1 MLIVSRKILMTGVVS
16 FLFGWFSQM
25 SIVGHLR
32 FTRNNDIIRTAAKRR
47 SRKNSNPSM
56 NGAYRTK
63 GFFMN
68 NTQKLYKVSYQED
81 MDLWKPEE
89 KFCWEHQD
97 FGLIFE
103 WRKQQAAHL
112 KQCSSTVPNKTYFS
126 CRILPRHLQKRL
138 PKIGNLCELAN
149 FIVNADV
156 TTPQVF
162 VGKHCSGINGILSL
176 DARRL
181 EPFPSNIK
189 RHTDQIYFIPPNTLT
204 SENIFHGL
212 DIVLNTF
219 LALQVGGVNL
229 LRNRPLIVWPNMAT
243 KSVYKSMLASA
254 FGRGNKIHHDF
265 RGALQSNGHTGKVL
279 VQKMLIHSQ
288 WPGSMALVHGDSI
301 CHNSK
306 FFTAFSRI
314 VLHGLNFLEVN
325 GNAVPKI
332 LFSVRRRTASR
343 NVGRIF
349 GNEEEIY
356 EMLIHGGASADVVRA
371 DFATIPLVQQI
382 ELVHRSNIYIGAH
395 GAGLTWVIFM
405 PPESILIEILPF
417 HRTDQHFRN
426 LARLSGTRYIPFNQ
440 NRISCQGKS
449 SNIWVDIE
457 AFKPIVDVAV
467 RIIRAVMMGKP
478 YCGLDAACMIR
489 SRDLP
494 IPQSPCEKEKISSF
508 FNFLPPV
515 NPKITLHRS
524 RKASVAFENA
534 VVLDTLF
541 PKFDTAIV
549 LGARGASCSNTCV
562 ALFHGAKCES
572 KDLRAINSCKV
583 LNTIAKQLNESCNA
597 CKILSGTDH
606 PSIVL
611 RDMHSLRD
619 ASFSSNIGVC
629 IVGSKPQALGCSG
642 QHIHT
647 RRFCTCRGSTSR
659 LKHAS
664 DKAVIQITH
673 EKHKQFFE
681 PPKQTAFSKTPSRLA
696 EPLVIAISVSNRST
710 ICQVLESIRKFS
722 PILQKPQ
729 CINKTRILLMFL
741 GSEFTCPT
749 DFEHPCIIRFHSNIN
764 NVNILDTT
772 SRGRNQ
778 IIDKRHQKQTLHF
791 VQLIEHAHK
800 ILSEGFVMLLDDD
813 SVWCPNLYKIL
824 ESHLKKRTFLFMH
837 LGQGS
842 SGIVIPRDKLLGV
855 KTYLQKN
862 IDKSNVDILIM
873 LWAEK
878 TSQCRLA
885 SRKRLMLH
893 KGITSTFGKQW
904 RDDNACSDDMKNH
917 RLFLQFPQT
926 MDDDFHSANCHTK
939 RF

>member
-1 MLIVSRKILMTGVVS
+1 
-16 FLFGWFSQM
+16 
-25 SIVGHLR
+25 
-32 FTRNNDIIRTAAKRR
+32 
-47 SRKNSNPSM
+47 
-56 NGAYRTK
+56 
-63 GFFMN
+63 MN
-68 NTQKLYKVSYQED
+68 NTQKLSKVSHQGD
-81 MDLWKPEE
+81 VDLWKPRE
-89 KFCWEHQD
+89 KFCWKHQD

-103 WRKQQAAHL
+103 WRRQHAAHL
-112 KQCSSTVPNKTYFS
+112 KECSSTLPNKTYFS
-126 CRILPRHLQKRL
+126 CRILPRRLQKRL

-149 FIVNADV
+149 FVVDAD

-176 DARRL
+176 GVRHL

-189 RHTDQIYFIPPNTLT
+189 RHTDPIYFIPPNILT

-243 KSVYKSMLASA
+243 KTVYKSMLASA
-254 FGRGNKIHHDF
+254 FGRGNKIYHDF
-265 RGALQSNGHTGKVL
+265 RGALQSNGHTGRVL
-279 VQKMLIHSQ
+279 VRKMLIHSR

-306 FFTAFSRI
+306 FFTAFSRS
-314 VLHGLNFLEVN
+314 VLHGLNLLEVDDST
-325 GNAVPKI
+325 VPKI

-356 EMLIHGGASADVVRA
+356 NMLVHGGASADVVRA
-371 DFATIPLVQQI
+371 DFATIPLAQQI
-382 ELVHRSNIYIGAH
+382 EIVHRSNIYIGAH

-440 NRISCQGKS
+440 NRITCQGKS

-467 RIIRAVMMGKP
+467 RMTRAVMMGKP
-478 YCGLDAACMIR
+478 YCGLDSACMIR
-489 SRDLP
+489 SRDIP
-494 IPQSPCEKEKISSF
+494 IPQSPCEKEKTSSF
-508 FNFLPPV
+508 FNFFPPI
-515 NPKITLHRS
+515 NPKVTLRRS
-524 RKASVAFENA
+524 RRAVVAGGNA
-534 VVLDTLF
+534 VVLNALF

-549 LGARGASCSNTCV
+549 LGIRGASCRNTCV
-562 ALFHGAKCES
+562 ALFHDAKCDS

-583 LNTIAKQLNESCNA
+583 LNTIAKHLNESCNV
-597 CKILSGTDH
+597 CKILAGTDH
-606 PSIVL
+606 PSIVT
-611 RDMHSLRD
+611 RDMQSLTD
-619 ASFSSNIGVC
+619 ASFSSNVGVC
-629 IVGSKPQALGCSG
+629 IVGSKPQTLGCG
-642 QHIHT
+642 GRHIHT
-647 RRFCTCRGSTSR
+647 RRFCTCRGSISR

-673 EKHKQFFE
+673 EEKQQFFE
-681 PPKQTAFSKTPSRLA
+681 PPKQTAFSKTSSRLA

-710 ICQVLESIRKFS
+710 ICKVLESIRTFS

-729 CINKTRILLMFL
+729 CINKTQILLMFH
-741 GSEFTCPT
+741 GIESTCPT
-749 DFEHPCIIRFHSNIN
+749 DFEHPCIIRFHSNN
-764 NVNILDTT
+764 NDASILDTKPG
-772 SRGRNQ
+772 GRIQ

-791 VQLIEHAHK
+791 VQLIERAYQ
-800 ILSEGFVMLLDDD
+800 ISSEGFVMLLDDD
-813 SVWCPNLYKIL
+813 SIWCPNLYKIM
-824 ESHLKKRTFLFMH
+824 ESRLTKRMFSFMH

-842 SGIVIPRDKLLGV
+842 SGIVLPRDKLLGV

-878 TSQCRLA
+878 TNQCRLA
-885 SRKRLMLH
+885 SKKRLMLH
-893 KGITSTFGKQW
+893 KGIISTFGKQW
-904 RDDNACSDDMKNH
+904 HDDNACSDDMKNH

-926 MDDDFHSANCHTK
+926 MDDDFHCANCNTK